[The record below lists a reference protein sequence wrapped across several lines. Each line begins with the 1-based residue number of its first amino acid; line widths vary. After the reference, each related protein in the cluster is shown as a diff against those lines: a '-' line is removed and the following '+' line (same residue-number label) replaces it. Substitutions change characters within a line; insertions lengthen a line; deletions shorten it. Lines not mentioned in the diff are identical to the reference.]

1 MDDLCLLKESL
12 EKRNPVL
19 FLGVGFSYKSLNG
32 KGENVELASGLCNH
46 LYNYFFTD
54 ESTNDDQKSVAL
66 SYKKNN
72 DLKKR
77 CELIRV
83 LDKTDERNQFFVDYF
98 SGCHIDI
105 KDSRNKICDYPL
117 KKIFTVNVINS

>member
-1 MDDLCLLKESL
+1 M
-12 EKRNPVL
+12 
-19 FLGVGFSYKSLNG
+19 
-32 KGENVELASGLCNH
+32 
-46 LYNYFFTD
+46 
-54 ESTNDDQKSVAL
+54 
-66 SYKKNN
+66 
-72 DLKKR
+72 
-77 CELIRV
+77 